1 MNICTFRGGWRCIT
15 HFLLKLEGHQ
25 CHAFCKEPKTTE
37 AQCFCLHIITFCTL
51 TWSISSFSPCIS
63 AISFPCWT
71 PGWCRWND
79 GQLFW
84 PSGFC
89 VSGLATQLQRVWC
102 ADSTYFQ
109 SEIFVHRFSL
119 RVNAF
124 EGFCELWTWR
134 ICVEFFSRQWSHPSM
149 STEVFGN
156 YQFHMLRFFE
166 CIFLPGF
173 VETNVGTLEKSHH
186 LVDHHAV
193 FDLYQYLSDPCVV
206 MIFYA
211 YIYYKSDFKYRQICK
226 SDGSY
231 EIWSSAKRNDANQ
244 KSQQFP
250 FRLHVF
256 VHPAIWSWIK
266 QHHEADVCRGQIPWE
281 F

>member
-1 MNICTFRGGWRCIT
+1 MRWFCRILQPVN
-15 HFLLKLEGHQ
+15 LKNL
-25 CHAFCKEPKTTE
+25 
-37 AQCFCLHIITFCTL
+37 
-51 TWSISSFSPCIS
+51 
-63 AISFPCWT
+63 
-71 PGWCRWND
+71 RW
-79 GQLFW
+79 
-84 PSGFC
+84 
-89 VSGLATQLQRVWC
+89 
-102 ADSTYFQ
+102 
-109 SEIFVHRFSL
+109 I
-119 RVNAF
+119 
-124 EGFCELWTWR
+124 
-134 ICVEFFSRQWSHPSM
+134 FFSAMVKFQILSCPPKFLETTSF
-149 STEVFGN
+149 TCLGF
-156 YQFHMLRFFE
+156 LE

-173 VETNVGTLEKSHH
+173 VETNVDTLEKSHH
-186 LVDHHAV
+186 LVDHSAV